1 MAPPWRSLQKFTE
14 TDPVCPVPRPSTH
27 PWASCS
33 KALLSG
39 SGMEFHLNATQIL
52 KSAESLVDA
61 APSLLVCL
69 RPAEWTAVRL
79 LLSGEHVRPCYCSF
93 RESTF
98 DPVTAPF
105 GRARSTLWLLL
116 SGGAHSTPE
125 APAGPQ
131 RQFAQKWGGHP
142 SLPGP
147 RCLPQRLVSSSF
159 NHIGGGLGRTFQLFH
174 TIGQDAETVEL
185 ALQAQSQ
192 QQGNSDSHPAEP
204 GCRGA

>member
-1 MAPPWRSLQKFTE
+1 
-14 TDPVCPVPRPSTH
+14 
-27 PWASCS
+27 
-33 KALLSG
+33 
-39 SGMEFHLNATQIL
+39 MEFHLNATQIL

-79 LLSGEHVRPCYCSF
+79 LLSGEHVRPRYCSF

-98 DPVTAPF
+98 DTTAAPF
-105 GRARSTLWLLL
+105 RGSTF
-116 SGGAHSTPE
+116 GPE

-147 RCLPQRLVSSSF
+147 RCLPQKLVSSSF
-159 NHIGGGLGRTFQLFH
+159 NHIGGGLGRTFQLFY
-174 TIGQDAETVEL
+174 TTGQDAETVEL

-204 GCRGA
+204 GRRGA